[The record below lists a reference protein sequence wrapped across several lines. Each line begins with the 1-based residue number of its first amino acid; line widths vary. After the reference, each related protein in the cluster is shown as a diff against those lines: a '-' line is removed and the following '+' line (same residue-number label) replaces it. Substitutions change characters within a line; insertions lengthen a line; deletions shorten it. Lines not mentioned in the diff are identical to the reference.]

1 MISIKPEYKI
11 TKFGLQD
18 SFFMR
23 RNTVAGNWKMNT
35 VLEEGQKLTSEII
48 NMAASELN
56 SSVDLILI
64 PPMSH
69 AYEIKKLTDKGS
81 KISVGAQNCHFEESG
96 AFTGEVSPQ
105 MLKAIGLS
113 HVVLG
118 HSERREI
125 FGESDEL
132 IGKKVKAVLEIGLTP
147 IFCCGEPLE
156 VREKGEQNDYVSSQ
170 INLALFTLSQEEIE
184 KVIIAYEPIWAIGTG
199 LTASP
204 EQAQEMHK
212 HIRDMI
218 QSKFGSETAGNV
230 TILYGGSV
238 KPDNAAELFSCE
250 DVDGGLVGGASLK
263 SRGFIDIAKSF

>member
-1 MISIKPEYKI
+1 MMRDDKI

-56 SSVDLILI
+56 SEVDLILV

-69 AYEIKKLTDKGS
+69 AYEIKKLTNDGS
-81 KISVGAQNCHFEESG
+81 RISVGAQNCHFEESG

-105 MLKAIGLS
+105 MVKAIGIS

-125 FGESDEL
+125 FGETDEM
-132 IGKKVKAVLEIGLTP
+132 IRKKVLAVLQEGLTP
-147 IFCCGEPLE
+147 IFCCGEPLGI
-156 VREKGEQNDYVSSQ
+156 REKEGQNDFVRHQ
-170 INLALFTLSQEEIE
+170 VETALFSLSNDDLE

-204 EQAQEMHK
+204 EQAQEMHS
-212 HIRDMI
+212 HIRRMI
-218 QSKFGSETAGNV
+218 EAKFGANTAQNV

-238 KPDNAAELFSCE
+238 KPENAGELFSCE